1 MSYMHLNALRRAGFI
16 RAKIQR
22 LAKWLS
28 LKSLAK
34 LAKLGSDP
42 RQSYPKLS
50 DHLARDIGL
59 DPADREWG
67 SIELP
72 SQTTHHPRG

>member
-1 MSYMHLNALRRAGFI
+1 MSYMHFNALRRAEFI
-16 RAKIQR
+16 RAKFQHIM
-22 LAKWLS
+22 KWPTLRS
-28 LKSLAK
+28 LVK

-42 RQSYPKLS
+42 RQSYPKLP

-59 DPADREWG
+59 GQADREWG
-67 SIELP
+67 SFELP

>member
-1 MSYMHLNALRRAGFI
+1 MSYLHLNALQRAGLI
-16 RAKIQR
+16 RAKIQHIVKWPR
-22 LAKWLS
+22 LSS
-28 LKSLAK
+28 LIK